1 MSNWQKRST
10 PNIPEFDLPVTRG
23 TPPADPTRTEKL
35 RAYRREF
42 NRRRYDTPTA
52 KTYRRRYYEAHYVL
66 HPRQECD
73 PSPAERAEIEQR
85 IAAMR
90 LLKERGMM
98 LRGKEERDATL

>member
-1 MSNWQKRST
+1 MSTWEKKAR
-10 PNIPEFDLPVTRG
+10 PHVPEFTLPISG
-23 TPPADPTRTEKL
+23 TPDPTRTEKL